1 VLLPIPNNPKRRRIW
16 IWNEQLVEILRILL
30 GRFLVRRKYGSQV
43 RDQGEVNSDESAEKG
58 DKRHSRRLRWKH
70 IFIVMGKYKFWPRK
84 LFTSFMKIARL
95 DDCVRVFELDWL
107 QNVSNLSFATYENC
121 DLKVRKFHHKITK
134 FCYEMFISR
143 CQKAKNIVKYAS
155 VIATRVIFVKDAY
168 LL

>member
-1 VLLPIPNNPKRRRIW
+1 MCCYRFPITRKGGESEFEMNSWLKYCAFCWVVFWCGENMG
-16 IWNEQLVEILRILL
+16 LRWGIKE
-30 GRFLVRRKYGSQV
+30 RSIPTKVQRKG
-43 RDQGEVNSDESAEKG
+43 
-58 DKRHSRRLRWKH
+58 HSRRLRWKH